1 MLLAPALPDALSIL
15 SAMITPAV
23 LISACASLIMA
34 TSGRLIRA
42 VDRTRDVSIR
52 FGELALAEASALP
65 GLEEE
70 RRVFFTLLDLST
82 TRSRLLQ
89 RALAR
94 LYWALGMFV
103 ATSVAIGLAATFG
116 REYAWIPI
124 MVGLGGAGLLL
135 YASLLLVRESRMAL
149 QALEM
154 EMDFLWARG
163 RQAAPAELL
172 ATLHARRSLFRWLPH
187 DSD

>member
-1 MLLAPALPDALSIL
+1 MQLSPALPDALAVL

-34 TSGRLIRA
+34 TSGRLNRA
-42 VDRTRDVSIR
+42 VDRTRDVSAR
-52 FGELALAEASALP
+52 FGELALAEAASMP
-65 GLEEE
+65 GLAEE

-103 ATSVAIGLAATFG
+103 ATSVAIGLTASFG
-116 REYAWIPI
+116 RAYAWIPI
-124 MVGLGGAGLLL
+124 VEGIAGAGLLL

-149 QALEM
+149 EALEI

-163 RQAAPAELL
+163 RDAAPEELRASL
-172 ATLHARRSLFRWLPH
+172 RARRSLFAWRPFERE
-187 DSD
+187 

>member
-1 MLLAPALPDALSIL
+1 MQLYALPDALSVL

-34 TSGRLIRA
+34 TSGRLNRA
-42 VDRTRDVSIR
+42 VDRTRDVSAR
-52 FGELALAEASALP
+52 FGELALAEASLP
-65 GLEEE
+65 GLEE

-89 RALAR
+89 RAMAR

-103 ATSVAIGLAATFG
+103 GTSVAIGTVSVLG
-116 REYAWIPI
+116 RAWAWIPI
-124 MVGLGGAGLLL
+124 GIGIGGAGLLL

-149 QALEM
+149 QALEI

-163 RQAAPAELL
+163 RSAAGAELL
-172 ATLHARRSLFRWLPH
+172 ATLRARRSLFRWRGGE
-187 DSD
+187 D